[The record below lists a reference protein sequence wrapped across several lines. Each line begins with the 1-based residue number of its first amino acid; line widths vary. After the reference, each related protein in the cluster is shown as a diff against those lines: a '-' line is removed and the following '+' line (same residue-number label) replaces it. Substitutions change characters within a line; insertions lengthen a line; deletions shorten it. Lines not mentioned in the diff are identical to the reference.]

1 VVTGPNEVGS
11 GVSLLGVFRATT
23 TGAIVAFAGLALGL
37 LSAFAL
43 ARRREHAED
52 ARRRPRDLSAVSFDG
67 RRRKPAARVAGPRG
81 TLVPNVAP
89 AAQAPAP
96 AQTAASSP
104 LAEMGDRMPRT
115 RAEAMQVLGMGVAP
129 SATEAAV
136 KKVVDGLRQSWHP
149 DLAKDDTDR
158 ALRELRC
165 RQINVA
171 WDLLRGQRAEV

>member
-1 VVTGPNEVGS
+1 
-11 GVSLLGVFRATT
+11 VSLLGVFRATT